1 MEISLE
7 LANARLTA
15 VVDWLMLG
23 SSPAYAEIYD
33 GVQPAFGADP
43 GKSPLVAVS
52 FKEPI
57 GTITDAV
64 LDITPTDEY
73 MITTSGVP
81 TWARIK
87 NGAGT
92 HGWDCAV
99 SDLTGTSPLKLSST
113 TLYAGGYARI
123 VSGTLV

>member
-1 MEISLE
+1 MQISID

-15 VVDWLMLG
+15 VVNWLMLG
-23 SSPAYAEIYD
+23 DSPAYAELYD
-33 GVQPAFGADP
+33 GEQPAFGADP
-43 GKSPLVAVS
+43 GRSPLVAVN
-52 FKEPI
+52 FTEPI
-57 GTITDAV
+57 GSVIDGALEIIATN
-64 LDITPTDEY
+64 EY
-73 MITTSGVP
+73 MIATSGVA

-99 SDLTGTSPLKLSST
+99 SDLAGTSPLKLSST